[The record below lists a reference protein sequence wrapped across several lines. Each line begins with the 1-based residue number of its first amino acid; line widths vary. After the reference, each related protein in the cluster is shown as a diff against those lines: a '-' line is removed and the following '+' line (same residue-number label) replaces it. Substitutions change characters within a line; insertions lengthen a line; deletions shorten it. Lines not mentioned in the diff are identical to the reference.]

1 MYCSES
7 MSLLRMNNE
16 RQNII
21 SERLMVMLGEQFT
34 IIYVLIYTL
43 PVVSFIIPD
52 LVYLVIDIDEIFEDL
67 NLLYK

>member
-7 MSLLRMNNE
+7 MNLLRMNNE